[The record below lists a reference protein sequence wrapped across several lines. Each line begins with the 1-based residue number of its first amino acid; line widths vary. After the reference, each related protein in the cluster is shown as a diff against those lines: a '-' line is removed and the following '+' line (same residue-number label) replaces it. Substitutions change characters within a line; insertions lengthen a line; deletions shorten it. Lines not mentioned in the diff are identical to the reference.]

1 MTDLQ
6 IVVDWD
12 GTVTEGDTLHAA
24 ITRFGD
30 VGVFRAMETELGRR
44 LTLREVIAV
53 EMATISAPLD
63 HVISFLV
70 ETVALRPGFRELVER
85 HDPLVV
91 SMGFHELITPLLE
104 RDGIAARVIANR
116 LDPASDG
123 WRALFREQETCA
135 VCGEPCKRSDVAALN
150 GFLYVGDGFSDRCVS
165 LAADRV
171 FARAGL
177 ATYLAGNAV
186 PFERFTDFHELARAL

>member
-24 ITRFGD
+24 IARFGD

-63 HVISFLV
+63 HVTSFLV

-91 SMGFHELITPLLE
+91 SMGFH
-104 RDGIAARVIANR
+104 
-116 LDPASDG
+116 
-123 WRALFREQETCA
+123 
-135 VCGEPCKRSDVAALN
+135 
-150 GFLYVGDGFSDRCVS
+150 
-165 LAADRV
+165 
-171 FARAGL
+171 
-177 ATYLAGNAV
+177 
-186 PFERFTDFHELARAL
+186 